1 MLKTLT
7 FVLGLAAFAGCKTD
21 APDSSSSEKP
31 STTTATPSGPKPRS
45 GKIDLPTL
53 PQSGTSTSDPP
64 RTEGERDA
72 VSQQAREE
80 RRKQRMSELDTDGDG
95 EISEEERQAARAK
108 REAEI
113 KDRLDTNKDGVV
125 SDEER
130 GAARHARAEDMHA
143 RLDKDGDGKLTPSE
157 MSTGRFGRMGETTA
171 ADTNGDGQVSVEEL
185 DTLMKNRPER
195 GPFRRGGGFRRGGD
209 GAGSGSAPSQ

>member
-7 FVLGLAAFAGCKTD
+7 LVLGLAAFAGCKTD
-21 APDSSSSEKP
+21 APESSSSSEKP
-31 STTTATPSGPKPRS
+31 STTATPSGPKPRS

-53 PQSGTSTSDPP
+53 PANPNGTSSPELPP

-80 RRKQRMSELDTDGDG
+80 RRQQRRAELDTNGDG

-108 REAEI
+108 REQEM

-130 GAARHARAEDMHA
+130 GAARQARAEDMHA
-143 RLDKDGDGKLTPSE
+143 RLDRDGDGKVTTAELAA
-157 MSTGRFGRMGETTA
+157 GRFGRMGGDMTA
-171 ADTNGDGQVSVEEL
+171 ADANADGQVTVEEL
-185 DTLMKNRPER
+185 DSMMKNRPER
-195 GPFRRGGGFRRGGD
+195 GPFRRGMRRGG
-209 GAGSGSAPSQ
+209 GAGSAPSE